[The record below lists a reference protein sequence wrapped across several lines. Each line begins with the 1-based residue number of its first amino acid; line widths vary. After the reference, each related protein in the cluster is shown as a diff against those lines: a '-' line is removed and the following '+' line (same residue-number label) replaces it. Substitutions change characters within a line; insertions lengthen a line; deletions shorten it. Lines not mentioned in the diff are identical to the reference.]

1 MRVFVSLCSALA
13 FIFYSIVSII
23 YAVNLTN
30 TRGFVTNVYVRD
42 IFLIGVI
49 LQLFYH
55 LLIVALSLL
64 FIIFKVKG
72 KFFKSILFISSSCLI
87 QLFFWAQFNTYFNNN
102 GSFDII
108 WGPNDS
114 GFFVLGVI
122 LSISNY
128 LLTSVAAFGGI
139 WLPWSKKYNIGN
151 LVIYNSEF
159 AFKMNLSIADLKFW
173 MK

>member
-42 IFLIGVI
+42 IFLVGVI

-64 FIIFKVKG
+64 FIIFKVRG
-72 KFFKSILFISSSCLI
+72 KFFKSILFISTSCLI
-87 QLFFWAQFNTYFNNN
+87 QLFCWTQLDSYFNSN
-102 GSFDII
+102 GSFDIF

-114 GFFVLGVI
+114 GFFVLGFI
-122 LSISNY
+122 LSVNNY
-128 LLTSVAAFGGI
+128 LLTSIAAFGGI
-139 WLPWSKKYNIGN
+139 WLPWSKKYKIEN
-151 LVIYNSEF
+151 LIINNSEIG
-159 AFKMNLSIADLKFW
+159 FKMNLSIEDLKFW